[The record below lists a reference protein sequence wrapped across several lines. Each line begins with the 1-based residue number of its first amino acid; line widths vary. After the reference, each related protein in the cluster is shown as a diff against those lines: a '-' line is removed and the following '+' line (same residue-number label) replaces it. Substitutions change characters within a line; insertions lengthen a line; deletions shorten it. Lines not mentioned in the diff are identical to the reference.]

1 MSEQR
6 YPIRTV
12 DDSRLDV
19 ALDRYEDVLTH
30 ETDVA
35 LVVREDDRL
44 CMCID
49 VETARELG
57 ALLLRLADEVESE
70 QARADHGPHHAD
82 VA

>member
-1 MSEQR
+1 MSEHR

-19 ALDRYEDVLTH
+19 TLDRYEDMLTH

-70 QARADHGPHHAD
+70 DQAQPQGRPHAD

>member
-1 MSEQR
+1 MSEHR

-19 ALDRYEDVLTH
+19 TLDRYEDRLTH

-70 QARADHGPHHAD
+70 DQAQQGRHHAD

>member
-1 MSEQR
+1 MSEQI

-19 ALDRYEDVLTH
+19 SLDRYEDLLTH

-35 LVVREDDRL
+35 LIVREDDRL
-44 CMCID
+44 CMCLD
-49 VETARELG
+49 LETARQLG
-57 ALLLRLADEVESE
+57 ELLLRLSNECDDEEDRRSDPTHV
-70 QARADHGPHHAD
+70 R

>member
-1 MSEQR
+1 MSEHT

-19 ALDRYEDVLTH
+19 SLDRYEDLLTH

-44 CMCID
+44 CMCLD
-49 VETARELG
+49 LETARQLG
-57 ALLLRLADEVESE
+57 ELLLRLSREAEEKEAERSDPTR
-70 QARADHGPHHAD
+70 AR

>member
-1 MSEQR
+1 MSEHV

-19 ALDRYEDVLTH
+19 SLDRYEDLLTH

-44 CMCID
+44 CMCLD
-49 VETARELG
+49 LETARQLG
-57 ALLLRLADEVESE
+57 ELLLRLSSE
-70 QARADHGPHHAD
+70 CEEKEDGRSDPTHVR

>member
-1 MSEQR
+1 MAEQS

-19 ALDRYEDVLTH
+19 SLDRYEDLVTH
-30 ETDVA
+30 EIDVA

-44 CMCID
+44 CMCLD

-57 ALLLRLADEVESE
+57 ALLLRLARECEERE
-70 QARADHGPHHAD
+70 QACGDDAPHAH